1 MKKILCIAVMIL
13 SMVLTV
19 SAQQNVSGDYVGKFT
34 RVYMRG
40 EKSLPKQNFTTTVSQ
55 NNSLISLHI
64 APFKIGRMPGFIEVN
79 ANNIVLKE
87 DGSFEQMVEEGIHL
101 HIPVVLDGL
110 YTAKVTGTLK
120 NNVLTYTIESVDA
133 TFWGVS
139 FTAIVGFKGT
149 R

>member
-40 EKSLPKQNFTTTVSQ
+40 EKSLPEQNFTTTVSQ

-64 APFKIGRMPGFIEVN
+64 APFRIGRMPGTIEVN
-79 ANNIVLKE
+79 ANNIVLRK
-87 DGSFEQMVEEGIHL
+87 DGSFEQIVEKGIKL
-101 HIPVVLDGL
+101 EILWKTKE
-110 YTAKVTGTLK
+110 YKAKLTGTLK

-133 TFWGVS
+133 RFWGFP

>member
-40 EKSLPKQNFTTTVSQ
+40 EKSLPEQNFTTTVSQ

-64 APFKIGRMPGFIEVN
+64 APFKIGRMPGTIEVN
-79 ANNIVLKE
+79 ANDIVLRK
-87 DGSFEQMVEEGIHL
+87 DGSFEQIVEEGIKL
-101 HIPVVLDGL
+101 EVFWRTKE
-110 YTAKVTGTLK
+110 YTAKVTGTFN
-120 NNVLTYTIESVDA
+120 NNVLIYTIESVDA

>member
-40 EKSLPKQNFTTTVSQ
+40 EKSLPEQNFTTTVSQ

-64 APFKIGRMPGFIEVN
+64 APFKIGRMPGSIEVN
-79 ANNIVLKE
+79 ANDIVLKE
-87 DGSFEQMVEEGIHL
+87 DGSFEQIVKKGISFN
-101 HIPVVLDGL
+101 IPIILNAF

-133 TFWGVS
+133 TFWGFP

>member
-40 EKSLPKQNFTTTVSQ
+40 EKSLPEQNFTTTVSQ
-55 NNSLISLHI
+55 NNSLISLHR
-64 APFKIGRMPGFIEVN
+64 APFRIGKMLGTIEVN
-79 ANNIVLKE
+79 ANNIVLRK
-87 DGSFEQMVEEGIHL
+87 DGSFEQMVEKGIKL
-101 HIPVVLDGL
+101 EVLWTTKE
-110 YTAKVTGTLK
+110 YKAKLTGTLK

-133 TFWGVS
+133 TFFGIS